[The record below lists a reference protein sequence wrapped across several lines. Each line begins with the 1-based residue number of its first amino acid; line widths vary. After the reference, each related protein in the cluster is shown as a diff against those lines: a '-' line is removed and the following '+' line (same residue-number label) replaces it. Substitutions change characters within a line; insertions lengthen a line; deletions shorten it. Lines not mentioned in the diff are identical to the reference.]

1 MVAARLQEQHGMFR
15 LFGCLVVQL
24 FGCSAVQLLG
34 RSAESVGRPR
44 DGSTSPE
51 MPVAFR
57 RFCPESGS
65 DSLSGPAFRACFA
78 ICFGTGFQICF
89 SGLLRDLLRDWLS
102 DLFFGSASG
111 SASRSAFGLVSGP
124 AFRMQ
129 VLFCLI
135 VECDVWFR
143 SGRRIRLRNFLRS
156 SSLRRACNSLLPVFL
171 DLRRVPMI

>member
-24 FGCSAVQLLG
+24 FGCSAVQVLG

-65 DSLSGPAFRACFA
+65 DSLSGPAFRTCFGIGFRACFA
-78 ICFGTGFQICF
+78 ICF
-89 SGLLRDLLRDWLS
+89 SGLLQDLLRDLLS
-102 DLFFGSASG
+102 DQL
-111 SASRSAFGLVSGP
+111 SGP
-124 AFRMQ
+124 AFRTCFR
-129 VLFCLI
+129 VCFPDAGAILFDCGM
-135 VECDVWFR
+135 R
-143 SGRRIRLRNFLRS
+143 SVVPIRPQDSSAQFLPQQ
-156 SSLRRACNSLLPVFL
+156 LPAAGV
-171 DLRRVPMI
+171 

>member
-1 MVAARLQEQHGMFR
+1 MFR

-65 DSLSGPAFRACFA
+65 DSLSGPAFRTCFRVCFPDAGA
-78 ICFGTGFQICF
+78 I
-89 SGLLRDLLRDWLS
+89 
-102 DLFFGSASG
+102 LFDCGMRSVVPIRPQDSSAQ
-111 SASRSAFGLVSGP
+111 FLPQQLP
-124 AFRMQ
+124 AAG
-129 VLFCLI
+129 V
-135 VECDVWFR
+135 
-143 SGRRIRLRNFLRS
+143 
-156 SSLRRACNSLLPVFL
+156 
-171 DLRRVPMI
+171 

>member
-1 MVAARLQEQHGMFR
+1 MFR

-65 DSLSGPAFRACFA
+65 DSLSGPAFRTCFGIGFRACFA
-78 ICFGTGFQICF
+78 ICF
-89 SGLLRDLLRDWLS
+89 SGLLQDLLRDLLS
-102 DLFFGSASG
+102 DQL
-111 SASRSAFGLVSGP
+111 SGP
-124 AFRMQ
+124 AFRTCFR
-129 VLFCLI
+129 VCFPDAGAILFDCGM
-135 VECDVWFR
+135 R
-143 SGRRIRLRNFLRS
+143 SVVPIRPQDSSAQFLPQQ
-156 SSLRRACNSLLPVFL
+156 LPAAGV
-171 DLRRVPMI
+171 

>member
-65 DSLSGPAFRACFA
+65 DSLSGPAFRTSFPDQLSGPVSGLASGPASRFASGLAFGFAFRVCFRICFA
-78 ICFGTGFQICF
+78 ICFRTCFRAGFPDAGAI
-89 SGLLRDLLRDWLS
+89 
-102 DLFFGSASG
+102 LFDCG
-111 SASRSAFGLVSGP
+111 
-124 AFRMQ
+124 M
-129 VLFCLI
+129 
-135 VECDVWFR
+135 
-143 SGRRIRLRNFLRS
+143 
-156 SSLRRACNSLLPVFL
+156 
-171 DLRRVPMI
+171 RRVVPIRPQDSSAQFFAQQLPAAGV

>member
-65 DSLSGPAFRACFA
+65 DSLSGPAFRACFGICFRACFA
-78 ICFGTGFQICF
+78 ICFGPA
-89 SGLLRDLLRDWLS
+89 SGLLQDLLRDCFRICFAICFRTSFPGQL
-102 DLFFGSASG
+102 
-111 SASRSAFGLVSGP
+111 SGP
-124 AFRMQ
+124 AFRTCFRGCFPDAGAI
-129 VLFCLI
+129 LFDCGM
-135 VECDVWFR
+135 R
-143 SGRRIRLRNFLRS
+143 SVVPIRPQDSSAQFLPQQ
-156 SSLRRACNSLLPVFL
+156 LPAAGV
-171 DLRRVPMI
+171 

>member
-65 DSLSGPAFRACFA
+65 DSLFGPAFRTCFGIGFRACFA
-78 ICFGTGFQICF
+78 ICFGTGFRICF
-89 SGLLRDLLRDWLS
+89 SGLLQDLLQDLLRDLLS
-102 DLFFGSASG
+102 DQL
-111 SASRSAFGLVSGP
+111 SGP
-124 AFRMQ
+124 AFRTCFRGCFPDAGAI
-129 VLFCLI
+129 LFDCGM
-135 VECDVWFR
+135 R
-143 SGRRIRLRNFLRS
+143 SVVPIRPQDSSAQFLPQQ
-156 SSLRRACNSLLPVFL
+156 LPAAGV
-171 DLRRVPMI
+171 

>member
-65 DSLSGPAFRACFA
+65 DSLSGPAFRACFGICFRACFA
-78 ICFGTGFQICF
+78 ICFGPA
-89 SGLLRDLLRDWLS
+89 SGSASGLLQDLLRDLLS
-102 DLFFGSASG
+102 DQL
-111 SASRSAFGLVSGP
+111 SGP
-124 AFRMQ
+124 AFRTCFRGCFPDAGAI
-129 VLFCLI
+129 LFDCGM
-135 VECDVWFR
+135 R
-143 SGRRIRLRNFLRS
+143 SVVPIRPQDSSAQFLPQQ
-156 SSLRRACNSLLPVFL
+156 LPAAGV
-171 DLRRVPMI
+171 

>member
-65 DSLSGPAFRACFA
+65 DSLSGPAFRTSFPDL
-78 ICFGTGFQICF
+78 FRDWLP
-89 SGLLRDLLRDWLS
+89 GLLRDLLRDWLS
-102 DLFFGSASG
+102 DLLFGSASG

-124 AFRMQ
+124 AFRTCFR
-129 VLFCLI
+129 VCFPDAGAILFDCGM
-135 VECDVWFR
+135 R
-143 SGRRIRLRNFLRS
+143 SVVPIRPQDSSAQFLPQQ
-156 SSLRRACNSLLPVFL
+156 LPAAGV
-171 DLRRVPMI
+171 

>member
-1 MVAARLQEQHGMFR
+1 MFR

-78 ICFGTGFQICF
+78 ICFGTGFRICF
-89 SGLLRDLLRDWLS
+89 SGLLQDLLRDLLS
-102 DLFFGSASG
+102 DLFPGRLSG
-111 SASRSAFGLVSGP
+111 CRCYFV
-124 AFRMQ
+124 
-129 VLFCLI
+129 
-135 VECDVWFR
+135 
-143 SGRRIRLRNFLRS
+143 
-156 SSLRRACNSLLPVFL
+156 
-171 DLRRVPMI
+171 

>member
-65 DSLSGPAFRACFA
+65 DSLSGPAFRACFGICFRACFA
-78 ICFGTGFQICF
+78 ICFGTA
-89 SGLLRDLLRDWLS
+89 SGSASGLLQDLLRDLLS
-102 DLFFGSASG
+102 DQL
-111 SASRSAFGLVSGP
+111 SGP
-124 AFRMQ
+124 AFRTCFRGCFPDAGAI
-129 VLFCLI
+129 LFDCGM
-135 VECDVWFR
+135 R
-143 SGRRIRLRNFLRS
+143 SVVPIRPQDSSVQFLPQQ
-156 SSLRRACNSLLPVFL
+156 LPAAGV
-171 DLRRVPMI
+171 

>member
-65 DSLSGPAFRACFA
+65 DSLSGPAFRTCFGIGFRACFS
-78 ICFGTGFQICF
+78 ICFGTGFRICF
-89 SGLLRDLLRDWLS
+89 SGLLQDLLRDLLS
-102 DLFFGSASG
+102 DQL
-111 SASRSAFGLVSGP
+111 SGP
-124 AFRMQ
+124 AFRTCFR
-129 VLFCLI
+129 VCFPDAGAILFDCGM
-135 VECDVWFR
+135 R
-143 SGRRIRLRNFLRS
+143 SVVPIRPQDSSAQFLPQQ
-156 SSLRRACNSLLPVFL
+156 LPAAGV
-171 DLRRVPMI
+171 

>member
-65 DSLSGPAFRACFA
+65 DSLSGPAFRTCFGIGFRACFA
-78 ICFGTGFQICF
+78 ICF
-89 SGLLRDLLRDWLS
+89 SGLLQDLLRDLLS
-102 DLFFGSASG
+102 DQL
-111 SASRSAFGLVSGP
+111 SGP
-124 AFRMQ
+124 AFRTCFR
-129 VLFCLI
+129 VCFPDAGAILFDCGM
-135 VECDVWFR
+135 R
-143 SGRRIRLRNFLRS
+143 SVVPIRPQDSSAQFLPQQ
-156 SSLRRACNSLLPVFL
+156 LPAAGV
-171 DLRRVPMI
+171 

>member
-57 RFCPESGS
+57 RFCPESGA
-65 DSLSGPAFRACFA
+65 DSLSGPAFRACFG
-78 ICFGTGFQICF
+78 ICF
-89 SGLLRDLLRDWLS
+89 
-102 DLFFGSASG
+102 
-111 SASRSAFGLVSGP
+111 
-124 AFRMQ
+124 
-129 VLFCLI
+129 
-135 VECDVWFR
+135 
-143 SGRRIRLRNFLRS
+143 SGRRIRLCNFCRS
-156 SSLRRACNSLLPVFL
+156 SFRRRACNSLLPVFL
-171 DLRRVPMI
+171 DLCRVPMI